1 MTSEI
6 IVLNHEGIAMAT
18 DSAVT
23 SSVGDI
29 DKISSSANKL
39 FSLSNKHPVG
49 IMIYGNSS
57 FMGIPWETIVKV
69 YRSTCLRTTGF
80 PTLDEYAKHFIS
92 FLCYRNLKFED
103 FAEGSYIGGFV
114 YGILSSIRRVI
125 FNNIEAN
132 ESEGRDIRE
141 IDLQRIVN
149 RGIDDAY
156 DFFHDLETSYLTI
169 EQTKTVFRKY
179 RKYIKD
185 DIDEAFDILPVDSGY
200 RSKLYELLIEAF
212 CRFIVDDVSS
222 GVVIAGFGENELLP
236 MVKAF
241 SIEGIARLRRNNSE
255 LEILKYAE
263 NEGKSSSGAELSA
276 VIPYA
281 QEEMVCRFMEGVDPE
296 YVETE
301 EEFLAELFKKY
312 GRKVVS
318 QLNKYG
324 KSEKQKILRKLS
336 RYGKSMTRE
345 FCNRM
350 EKFAED
356 SFVDPTVDAVARLS
370 KNELASMA
378 EALVYVTSL
387 KRKVSSESETVAE
400 PIDVAVISKGD
411 GFVWIKRKHYF
422 EPKLNPMYF
431 TKRHKEVMDEG
442 YEEPENPTES
452 GQ

>member
-23 SSVGDI
+23 SGVGDI

-39 FSLSNKHPVG
+39 FSLSDKHPVG
-49 IMIYGNSS
+49 IMVYGNSS
-57 FMGIPWETIVKV
+57 LMGIPWETIIKV
-69 YRSTCLRTTGF
+69 YRSTCLPASGF

-92 FLCYRNLKFED
+92 FLCYKNMKFED
-103 FAEGSYIGGFV
+103 FAEGNYIQGFV
-114 YGILSSIRRVI
+114 DGVLSDIRHVI
-125 FNNIEAN
+125 FANIEAN
-132 ESEGRDIRE
+132 ENEGRDISE

-149 RGIDDAY
+149 RVIDDAY
-156 DFFHDLETSYLTI
+156 DFFHDLHTSYVTI
-169 EQTKTVFRKY
+169 EQSKIVFRKY
-179 RKYIKD
+179 KKYIKA
-185 DIDEAFDILPVDSGY
+185 DIDEAFDILNVNSGY
-200 RSKLYELLIEAF
+200 RSKLYKLLIEAF
-212 CRFIVDDVSS
+212 SKFIVDDVSS
-222 GVVIAGFGENELLP
+222 GVVIAGFGENEFLP
-236 MVKAF
+236 VVKAF
-241 SIEGIARLRRNNSE
+241 SVEGIVRLNQKDTE

-263 NEGKSSSGAELSA
+263 DQGKSSSGGELSA

-281 QEEMVCRFMEGVDPE
+281 QQEMVCRFMEGVDPE

-301 EEFLAELFKKY
+301 EEFLAELFKNY

-318 QLNKYG
+318 QLNRYD

-345 FCNRM
+345 FCNQM
-350 EKFAED
+350 KKFAEE

-387 KRKVSSESETVAE
+387 KRKVSSDSETVTE

-422 EPKLNPMYF
+422 EAKLNPLYF
-431 TKRHKEVMDEG
+431 MKRNKEVIDEG
-442 YEEPENPTES
+442 YEKTENPT
-452 GQ
+452 